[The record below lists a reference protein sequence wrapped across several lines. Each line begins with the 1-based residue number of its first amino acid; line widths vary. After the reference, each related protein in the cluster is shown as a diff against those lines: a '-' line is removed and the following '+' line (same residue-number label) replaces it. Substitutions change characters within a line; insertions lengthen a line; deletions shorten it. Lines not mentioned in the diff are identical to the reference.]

1 MWSGSHRIGTPS
13 AERNT
18 LLSDRIS
25 IPMNSPKYSQDP
37 LQSGGGES
45 RSTIGQTARATASK
59 VGTAASEAA
68 SKVKDSAEKMA
79 AERKDMAA
87 DRVGAYGSAIH
98 DTAKSLEEQDPN
110 IAWLTH
116 RAADKLES
124 VATYVRTRDFH
135 GLREDAASLA
145 RRHPAAFFGGMC
157 VAGLVLGSVIRAARQ
172 STRSSSPDESG
183 NYKDSG
189 TGYPNYTTGEN
200 SGSAGSMSDRP
211 ESVGASAQL

>member
-1 MWSGSHRIGTPS
+1 
-13 AERNT
+13 
-18 LLSDRIS
+18 
-25 IPMNSPKYSQDP
+25 MNSPKYSQDP

-59 VGTAASEAA
+59 VGAAASEAA
-68 SKVKDSAEKMA
+68 SKVKDSAEKIA

-87 DRVGAYGSAIH
+87 ERVGAYSSAVH
-98 DTAKSLEEQDPN
+98 ETAKSLEEQDPN

-124 VATYVRTRDFH
+124 VATYVRTRDFR
-135 GLREDAASLA
+135 GLRDDAANLA

-172 STRSSSPDESG
+172 GSRSSVEDRSEAYDDQG
-183 NYKDSG
+183 G
-189 TGYPNYTTGEN
+189 LPNYAAGE
-200 SGSAGSMSDRP
+200 SAGSTNPIPSQS
-211 ESVGASAQL
+211 ESVGTNAQI

>member
-1 MWSGSHRIGTPS
+1 
-13 AERNT
+13 
-18 LLSDRIS
+18 
-25 IPMNSPKYSQDP
+25 MNSPKYSQDP
-37 LQSGGGES
+37 LQPGGGES

-68 SKVKDSAEKMA
+68 SKVKDSAEKMV

-87 DRVGAYGSAIH
+87 DRVGAYSSAVH

-124 VATYVRTRDFH
+124 VATYVRTRDFR
-135 GLREDAASLA
+135 GLRDDAANLA

-157 VAGLVLGSVIRAARQ
+157 LAGLVLGSVIRAARQ
-172 STRSSSPDESG
+172 GSRSSSDDYTSSYDDPRAG
-183 NYKDSG
+183 F
-189 TGYPNYTTGEN
+189 PNYAAGETPASTN
-200 SGSAGSMSDRP
+200 PLQSQP
-211 ESVGASAQL
+211 ESVGTSAQL